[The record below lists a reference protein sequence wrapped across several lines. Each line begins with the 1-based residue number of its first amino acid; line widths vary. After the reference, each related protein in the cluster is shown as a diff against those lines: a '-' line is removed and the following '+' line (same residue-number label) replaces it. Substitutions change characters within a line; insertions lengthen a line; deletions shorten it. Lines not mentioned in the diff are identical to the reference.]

1 MTDEEVMQEFM
12 REITPELPNRE
23 QPVPDVITGNNW
35 RHIADVISLEADRI
49 FLNNYQGEG
58 EQS

>member
-1 MTDEEVMQEFM
+1 MTDEEVIREFM
-12 REITPELPNRE
+12 REITLELPNRE
-23 QPVPDVITGNNW
+23 QPVPDVITDNNW

>member
-1 MTDEEVMQEFM
+1 MTDEEVIRQFM
-12 REITPELPNRE
+12 REITLELPNRE
-23 QPVPDVITGNNW
+23 QPVPDVITDNNW

>member
-1 MTDEEVMQEFM
+1 MTDEEVIREFM
-12 REITPELPNRE
+12 REITLELPNRE
-23 QPVPDVITGNNW
+23 QPVPDVITDNNW

-58 EQS
+58 GQS